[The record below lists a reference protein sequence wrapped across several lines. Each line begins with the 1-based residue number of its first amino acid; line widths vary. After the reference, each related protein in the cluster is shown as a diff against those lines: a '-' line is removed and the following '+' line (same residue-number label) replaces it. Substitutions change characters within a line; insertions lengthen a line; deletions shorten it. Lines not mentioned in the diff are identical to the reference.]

1 MSEESVARTST
12 ASVTHR
18 LSYCSR
24 TGPVMADTAA
34 HSPRTGEHE
43 GIVAALEALVSN
55 TAKGKHHG
63 DGERSTLS

>member
-1 MSEESVARTST
+1 
-12 ASVTHR
+12 
-18 LSYCSR
+18 
-24 TGPVMADTAA
+24 MADTAA